1 MLDTGFWMLDTG
13 FQMKDAH
20 RIHDAECRMQD
31 ARFKIQIEASIIRIR
46 YHASCIL
53 YPETNI
59 RNKGDTSMF
68 PKEQFT
74 LKDKTGNS
82 GFTLIEVLVAVA
94 IFAIGIL
101 ALTSLQAVYI
111 GGNSSARMQTEA
123 TTLAAQWLERLK
135 ILPYAHDDLDPAG
148 NPHRQ
153 VVGAYRIEWN
163 VADNSPINE
172 VKNIRV
178 TVRPVNLRGR
188 PVNLDYR
195 RAEDWR

>member
-1 MLDTGFWMLDTG
+1 MFHKQQFAIKDRTG
-13 FQMKDAH
+13 
-20 RIHDAECRMQD
+20 
-31 ARFKIQIEASIIRIR
+31 S
-46 YHASCIL
+46 
-53 YPETNI
+53 N
-59 RNKGDTSMF
+59 
-68 PKEQFT
+68 
-74 LKDKTGNS
+74 
-82 GFTLIEVLVAVA
+82 GFTLIEVLIAVA

-135 ILPYAHDDLDPAG
+135 ILPYAHDDLDSVG

-153 VVGAYRIEWN
+153 IVGAYRIEWN

-172 VKNIRV
+172 VKTIRI
-178 TVRPVNLRGR
+178 TVRPASSWGR
-188 PVNLDYR
+188 PVNLNFR

>member
-1 MLDTGFWMLDTG
+1 MLPH
-13 FQMKDAH
+13 Q
-20 RIHDAECRMQD
+20 
-31 ARFKIQIEASIIRIR
+31 
-46 YHASCIL
+46 
-53 YPETNI
+53 
-59 RNKGDTSMF
+59 
-68 PKEQFT
+68 QFAI
-74 LKDKTGNS
+74 KYKTGNS
-82 GFTLIEVLVAVA
+82 GFTLIEVLFAIA

-111 GGNSSARMQTEA
+111 GGNSSARMQTES

-135 ILPYAHDDLDPAG
+135 ILPYAHSDLDTVG

-172 VKNIRV
+172 VKTIRITV
-178 TVRPVNLRGR
+178 TPANSRGR
-188 PVNLDYR
+188 PVILDYR

>member
-1 MLDTGFWMLDTG
+1 MIHKHLFAVKVRTG
-13 FQMKDAH
+13 
-20 RIHDAECRMQD
+20 
-31 ARFKIQIEASIIRIR
+31 S
-46 YHASCIL
+46 
-53 YPETNI
+53 N
-59 RNKGDTSMF
+59 
-68 PKEQFT
+68 
-74 LKDKTGNS
+74 

-94 IFAIGIL
+94 IFSIGIL

-135 ILPYAHDDLDPAG
+135 ILPYAHDDLDSAG

-153 VVGAYRIEWN
+153 AAGAYRIEWN

-172 VKNIRV
+172 VKTIRI
-178 TVRPVNLRGR
+178 TVRPANLRGR
-188 PVNLDYR
+188 PVNLDFR

>member
-1 MLDTGFWMLDTG
+1 MLDKQPLSI
-13 FQMKDAH
+13 KD
-20 RIHDAECRMQD
+20 
-31 ARFKIQIEASIIRIR
+31 
-46 YHASCIL
+46 
-53 YPETNI
+53 
-59 RNKGDTSMF
+59 RN
-68 PKEQFT
+68 
-74 LKDKTGNS
+74 GNK

-135 ILPYAHDDLDPAG
+135 ILPYAHDDLDPVG

-153 VVGAYRIEWN
+153 IVGAYRIEWN

-172 VKNIRV
+172 IKTIRITV
-178 TVRPVNLRGR
+178 TPTNLRGR
-188 PVNLDYR
+188 PVTLDYR
-195 RAEDWR
+195 RAADWR

>member
-1 MLDTGFWMLDTG
+1 MIHKQPFAI
-13 FQMKDAH
+13 KDRSGIA
-20 RIHDAECRMQD
+20 
-31 ARFKIQIEASIIRIR
+31 
-46 YHASCIL
+46 
-53 YPETNI
+53 
-59 RNKGDTSMF
+59 
-68 PKEQFT
+68 
-74 LKDKTGNS
+74 
-82 GFTLIEVLVAVA
+82 GFTLIEVLIAVA

-135 ILPYAHDDLDPAG
+135 ILPYAHDDLDSAG

-172 VKNIRV
+172 VKTIRI
-178 TVRPVNLRGR
+178 TVRPASSWGR
-188 PVNLDYR
+188 PVNLDFR

>member
-1 MLDTGFWMLDTG
+1 MLPH
-13 FQMKDAH
+13 Q
-20 RIHDAECRMQD
+20 
-31 ARFKIQIEASIIRIR
+31 
-46 YHASCIL
+46 
-53 YPETNI
+53 
-59 RNKGDTSMF
+59 
-68 PKEQFT
+68 QFAI
-74 LKDKTGNS
+74 KYKTGNS
-82 GFTLIEVLVAVA
+82 GFTLIEVLFAMA

-135 ILPYAHDDLDPAG
+135 ILPYAHDDLDPVG

-153 VVGAYRIEWN
+153 AVGAYRIEWN

-172 VKNIRV
+172 VKTIRITV
-178 TVRPVNLRGR
+178 TPTNLRGR
-188 PVNLDYR
+188 PVNLEYR

>member
-1 MLDTGFWMLDTG
+1 MLPH
-13 FQMKDAH
+13 Q
-20 RIHDAECRMQD
+20 
-31 ARFKIQIEASIIRIR
+31 
-46 YHASCIL
+46 
-53 YPETNI
+53 
-59 RNKGDTSMF
+59 
-68 PKEQFT
+68 QFAI
-74 LKDKTGNS
+74 KYKTGNS
-82 GFTLIEVLVAVA
+82 GFTLIEVLFAIA

-111 GGNSSARMQTEA
+111 GGNSSARIQTEA

-135 ILPYAHDDLDPAG
+135 ILPYAHDDLDPVG

-153 VVGAYRIEWN
+153 AVGAYRIEWN

-172 VKNIRV
+172 VKTIRITV
-178 TVRPVNLRGR
+178 TPANLRGR

>member
-1 MLDTGFWMLDTG
+1 MFCKQ
-13 FQMKDAH
+13 QM
-20 RIHDAECRMQD
+20 EN
-31 ARFKIQIEASIIRIR
+31 EA
-46 YHASCIL
+46 
-53 YPETNI
+53 
-59 RNKGDTSMF
+59 
-68 PKEQFT
+68 
-74 LKDKTGNS
+74 KTGNG
-82 GFTLIEVLVAVA
+82 GFTLIEVLVAIA

-111 GGNSSARMQTEA
+111 GGNSSARMQTES

-135 ILPYAHDDLDPAG
+135 ILPYAHDDLDPVG

-172 VKNIRV
+172 VKTIRITV
-178 TVRPVNLRGR
+178 TPTNLRGR

>member
-1 MLDTGFWMLDTG
+1 MLSKQQFDIKDRTGS
-13 FQMKDAH
+13 H
-20 RIHDAECRMQD
+20 
-31 ARFKIQIEASIIRIR
+31 
-46 YHASCIL
+46 
-53 YPETNI
+53 
-59 RNKGDTSMF
+59 
-68 PKEQFT
+68 
-74 LKDKTGNS
+74 
-82 GFTLIEVLVAVA
+82 GFTLIEVLIALA

-135 ILPYAHDDLDPAG
+135 ILPYAHDDLDPTG

-153 VVGAYRIEWN
+153 NVGAYRIEWN
-163 VADNSPINE
+163 VADNSPINQ
-172 VKNIRV
+172 VKTIRITV
-178 TVRPVNLRGR
+178 TPGNLRGR

>member
-1 MLDTGFWMLDTG
+1 MFCK
-13 FQMKDAH
+13 Q
-20 RIHDAECRMQD
+20 
-31 ARFKIQIEASIIRIR
+31 QIENKDRINN
-46 YHASCIL
+46 Y
-53 YPETNI
+53 
-59 RNKGDTSMF
+59 
-68 PKEQFT
+68 
-74 LKDKTGNS
+74 
-82 GFTLIEVLVAVA
+82 GFTLIEVLVAIA

-123 TTLAAQWLERLK
+123 TTLAVQRLERLK
-135 ILPYAHDDLDPAG
+135 ILPYAHSDLDTVG

-172 VKNIRV
+172 VKTIRITV
-178 TVRPVNLRGR
+178 TPANSRGR
-188 PVNLDYR
+188 PVILDYR